1 MKAQEEAE
9 EQKKQAEMENCMNK
23 EQQVTEYQQSTK
35 SAMEHAK

>member
-9 EQKKQAEMENCMNK
+9 EQKKQSEMDAYMKK
-23 EQQVTEYQQSTK
+23 EEQITEDQEASK